1 MAKKEVVYVKGLSE
15 ALKKAK
21 VPLSPAVKANGF
33 IYVSGQPPFDPKTGG
48 LIGGDIKRQTK
59 AVMNNVKLVLRAAG
73 ASMDDII
80 KVNVYTVNAAHFA
93 DVNEVYKTYFKKDPP
108 ARTFAVVGS
117 WPMNFD
123 IEIECIAVDPKA

>member
-1 MAKKEVVYVKGLSE
+1 MAAKK
-15 ALKKAK
+15 
-21 VPLSPAVKANGF
+21 
-33 IYVSGQPPFDPKTGG
+33 
-48 LIGGDIKRQTK
+48 
-59 AVMNNVKLVLRAAG
+59 
-73 ASMDDII
+73 MDDII

-93 DVNEVYKTYFKKDPP
+93 DVNEVYKTYFKKDPL